1 LLAGGCEKSTA
12 TFCWP
17 LPIVVGQ
24 TILPPAAFL
33 ATNAHVMSMVYF
45 LSIDAKTSC
54 WADVRQ
60 HQQSQMRDESASN
73 EGNMLSRCLK
83 MAALC
88 AGVAMTSVAITPAVS
103 AQTFP
108 MQPIKVLIGFGPGS
122 AADILARLVG
132 KQMEASL
139 GQPIVVENRPG
150 NSSMIAAETVT
161 RAPADGYTL
170 FMATIA
176 NTLNPAETKSNFNLG
191 RDLAPI
197 ALLGIVPNVLVA
209 HPSVPANNLQELIAL
224 AKSKPESL
232 TFGSSGY
239 ATASYMA
246 AELFNANA
254 GTKIVMVPY
263 QGGSNQAVSDL
274 LSGRIT
280 LMFNVAATLAPHVE
294 AGKLKAF
301 AVAQSK
307 RASIMPDVPTL
318 AEAGMAGYDAGIWIG
333 LLAPV
338 GTPPAIIEK
347 LSGAANDAL
356 NTEAVRTALK
366 RQGTDPLGGTPKQF
380 ADFIHADIE
389 KWVAVLASSSSGK

>member
-1 LLAGGCEKSTA
+1 MFSRYLDMALL
-12 TFCWP
+12 
-17 LPIVVGQ
+17 
-24 TILPPAAFL
+24 
-33 ATNAHVMSMVYF
+33 
-45 LSIDAKTSC
+45 
-54 WADVRQ
+54 
-60 HQQSQMRDESASN
+60 
-73 EGNMLSRCLK
+73 CL
-83 MAALC
+83 
-88 AGVAMTSVAITPAVS
+88 GVALTSVAGTTSAV
-103 AQTFP
+103 AQTYP
-108 MQPIKVLIGFGPGS
+108 AHPIRIIIGFGPGS

-132 KQMEASL
+132 KQMEVSL

-150 NSSMIAAETVT
+150 NSSMIAAETVA
-161 RAPADGYTL
+161 RATADGYTL

-176 NTLNPAETKSNFNLG
+176 NTLNPAETKSSFNLG
-191 RDLAPI
+191 KNLAPI

-209 HPSVPANNLQELIAL
+209 NPSVPANNLQELIAL

-232 TFGSSGY
+232 VFGSSGY

-246 AELFNANA
+246 AELFNDSA
-254 GTKIVMVPY
+254 GTKILTLPY

-280 LMFNVAATLAPHVE
+280 LMFSVAPTLAPLVE

-333 LLAPV
+333 LLAPA

-356 NTEAVRTALK
+356 NTEQVRTALK
-366 RQGTDPLGGTPKQF
+366 QQGTDPAGGTPKEF
-380 ADFIHADIE
+380 ADFIGTDIE
-389 KWVAVLASSSSGK
+389 KWIAVLASSSSGK

>member
-1 LLAGGCEKSTA
+1 M
-12 TFCWP
+12 FCN
-17 LPIVVGQ
+17 
-24 TILPPAAFL
+24 T
-33 ATNAHVMSMVYF
+33 
-45 LSIDAKTSC
+45 
-54 WADVRQ
+54 
-60 HQQSQMRDESASN
+60 
-73 EGNMLSRCLK
+73 LK

-88 AGVAMTSVAITPAVS
+88 AGVLAATVAGAASVV
-103 AQTFP
+103 AQTYP
-108 MQPIKVLIGFGPGS
+108 HQPIKVLIGFGPGS

-191 RDLAPI
+191 RDLAPV

-209 HPSVPANNLQELIAL
+209 HPSVPANNLQELITL

-254 GTKIVMVPY
+254 GTTILMVPY

-318 AEAGMAGYDAGIWIG
+318 AEAGMPGYDAGIWIG
-333 LLAPV
+333 LLAPAA
-338 GTPPAIIEK
+338 TPPAIIEK
-347 LSGAANDAL
+347 LSIAANDAL

-366 RQGTDPLGGTPKQF
+366 GQGTDPLGGTPKEF
-380 ADFIHADIE
+380 ADFIGADIE

>member
-1 LLAGGCEKSTA
+1 MFRRTLRV
-12 TFCWP
+12 F
-17 LPIVVGQ
+17 V
-24 TILPPAAFL
+24 
-33 ATNAHVMSMVYF
+33 
-45 LSIDAKTSC
+45 
-54 WADVRQ
+54 
-60 HQQSQMRDESASN
+60 
-73 EGNMLSRCLK
+73 
-83 MAALC
+83 LC
-88 AGVAMTSVAITPAVS
+88 AGVALASLAGSSSGM
-103 AQTFP
+103 AQTYP
-108 MQPIKVLIGFGPGS
+108 AQPIKILIGFGPGS
-122 AADILARLVG
+122 AADILARLVS
-132 KQMEASL
+132 KEMEVRL

-150 NSSMIAAETVT
+150 NSSMIAAETVS

-176 NTLNPAETKSNFNLG
+176 NTLNPAETKSNFNLAK
-191 RDLAPI
+191 DLAPI
-197 ALLGIVPNVLVA
+197 TLLGTVPNVLVA

-224 AKSKPESL
+224 AKSKPDTL

-301 AVAQSK
+301 AVAQGK

-318 AEAGMAGYDAGIWIG
+318 SEAGMAGYDAGIWIG
-333 LLAPV
+333 LLAPG

-347 LSGAANDAL
+347 LSAAANEAL
-356 NTEAVRTALK
+356 NTEMVRTALK
-366 RQGTDPLGGTPKQF
+366 RQGTDPVGGTPKEF
-380 ADFIHADIE
+380 ADFIRADIE
-389 KWVAVLASSSSGK
+389 KWTAVLAASGGGK

>member
-1 LLAGGCEKSTA
+1 MFRRYIK
-12 TFCWP
+12 
-17 LPIVVGQ
+17 VV
-24 TILPPAAFL
+24 
-33 ATNAHVMSMVYF
+33 
-45 LSIDAKTSC
+45 
-54 WADVRQ
+54 
-60 HQQSQMRDESASN
+60 
-73 EGNMLSRCLK
+73 
-83 MAALC
+83 ALC
-88 AGVAMTSVAITPAVS
+88 AGVAMIAAAGTAPVM
-103 AQTFP
+103 AQTYP
-108 MQPIKVLIGFGPGS
+108 AQPIKVIVGFGPGS

-132 KQMEASL
+132 KQMEVSL
-139 GQPIVVENRPG
+139 RQPIVIENRPG
-150 NSSMIAAETVT
+150 NSSMIAAETVA
-161 RAPADGYTL
+161 RASADGYTL

-197 ALLGIVPNVLVA
+197 ALLGMVPNVLVA

-246 AELFNANA
+246 AELFNDNA
-254 GTKIVMVPY
+254 GTKILSVPY

-280 LMFNVAATLAPHVE
+280 LMFNVAPTLAPHVE

-318 AEAGMAGYDAGIWIG
+318 AEAGMTGYDAGIWIG
-333 LLAPV
+333 LLAPA
-338 GTPPAIIEK
+338 GTPPAIIDK

-356 NTEAVRTALK
+356 NTDEVRTALK
-366 RQGTDPLGGTPKQF
+366 RQGTDPLGGTPKEF
-380 ADFIHADIE
+380 ADFIRTDIA
-389 KWVAVLASSSSGK
+389 KWVAVLASPSSAK

>member
-1 LLAGGCEKSTA
+1 
-12 TFCWP
+12 
-17 LPIVVGQ
+17 
-24 TILPPAAFL
+24 
-33 ATNAHVMSMVYF
+33 
-45 LSIDAKTSC
+45 
-54 WADVRQ
+54 
-60 HQQSQMRDESASN
+60 
-73 EGNMLSRCLK
+73 MLSRTLK

-88 AGVAMTSVAITPAVS
+88 AGVMITSVAGAASVA
-103 AQTFP
+103 AQTWP
-108 MQPIKVLIGFGPGS
+108 TQPIKVLIGFGPGS

-132 KQMEASL
+132 KQMEVSL

-150 NSSMIAAETVT
+150 NSSMIAAETVA
-161 RAPADGYTL
+161 RAAADGYTL

-176 NTLNPAETKSNFNLG
+176 NTLNPAETKSNFNLDK
-191 RDLAPI
+191 DLAPI

-246 AELFNANA
+246 AELFNAKA
-254 GTKIVMVPY
+254 GTKILSVPY

-294 AGKLKAF
+294 AGRLKAF
-301 AVAQSK
+301 AVAQSN

-318 AEAGMAGYDAGIWIG
+318 AEAGMPGYDAGIWIG
-333 LLAPV
+333 LLAPA
-338 GTPPAIIEK
+338 GTPPSIIEK

-356 NTEAVRTALK
+356 NSEEVRTALK
-366 RQGTDPLGGTPKQF
+366 RQGTDPVGGTPREF
-380 ADFIHADIE
+380 ADFIRADIE
-389 KWVAVLASSSSGK
+389 KWAAVLASSRSGK

>member
-1 LLAGGCEKSTA
+1 MFRRYIK
-12 TFCWP
+12 
-17 LPIVVGQ
+17 VV
-24 TILPPAAFL
+24 
-33 ATNAHVMSMVYF
+33 
-45 LSIDAKTSC
+45 
-54 WADVRQ
+54 
-60 HQQSQMRDESASN
+60 
-73 EGNMLSRCLK
+73 
-83 MAALC
+83 ALC
-88 AGVAMTSVAITPAVS
+88 AGVAMIAAAGTAPVM
-103 AQTFP
+103 AQTYP
-108 MQPIKVLIGFGPGS
+108 AQPIKVIVGFGPGS

-132 KQMEASL
+132 KQMEVSL
-139 GQPIVVENRPG
+139 RQPIVVENRPG
-150 NSSMIAAETVT
+150 NSSMIAAETVA
-161 RAPADGYTL
+161 RASADGYTL

-197 ALLGIVPNVLVA
+197 ALLGMVPNVLVA

-246 AELFNANA
+246 AELFNDNA
-254 GTKIVMVPY
+254 GTKILSVPY

-280 LMFNVAATLAPHVE
+280 LMFNVAQTLAPHVE

-318 AEAGMAGYDAGIWIG
+318 AEAGMTGYDAGIWIG
-333 LLAPV
+333 LLAPA
-338 GTPPAIIEK
+338 GTPAAIIDK

-356 NTEAVRTALK
+356 NTDDVRTALK
-366 RQGTDPLGGTPKQF
+366 RQGTDPLGGTPKEF
-380 ADFIHADIE
+380 ADFIRTDIA
-389 KWVAVLASSSSGK
+389 KWVAVLASPSSAK

>member
-1 LLAGGCEKSTA
+1 
-12 TFCWP
+12 
-17 LPIVVGQ
+17 
-24 TILPPAAFL
+24 
-33 ATNAHVMSMVYF
+33 MVSSY
-45 LSIDAKTSC
+45 LRI
-54 WADVRQ
+54 
-60 HQQSQMRDESASN
+60 
-73 EGNMLSRCLK
+73 
-83 MAALC
+83 AALC
-88 AGVAMTSVAITPAVS
+88 AGVAAAALAGVASTM
-103 AQTFP
+103 AQTYP
-108 MQPIKVLIGFGPGS
+108 AQPIRILIGFGPGS

-150 NSSMIAAETVT
+150 NSSMIAAETVA
-161 RAPADGYTL
+161 RASADGYTL

-197 ALLGIVPNVLVA
+197 VLLGTVPNVLVA

-224 AKSKPESL
+224 ARSKPETL

-246 AELFNANA
+246 AELFNAKA
-254 GTKIVMVPY
+254 GTQIVAVPY

-318 AEAGMAGYDAGIWIG
+318 NEAGMTGYDAGIWIG
-333 LLAPV
+333 LLAPAA
-338 GTPPAIIEK
+338 TPPAIIEK
-347 LSGAANDAL
+347 LSAAANEAL
-356 NTEAVRTALK
+356 KSEAVSTALK
-366 RQGTDPLGGTPKQF
+366 QQGTDPVGGTPKEF
-380 ADFIHADIE
+380 ADFIRADIE
-389 KWVAVLASSSSGK
+389 KWTAVLAAAGPKK

>member
-1 LLAGGCEKSTA
+1 MG
-12 TFCWP
+12 
-17 LPIVVGQ
+17 
-24 TILPPAAFL
+24 
-33 ATNAHVMSMVYF
+33 
-45 LSIDAKTSC
+45 
-54 WADVRQ
+54 
-60 HQQSQMRDESASN
+60 
-73 EGNMLSRCLK
+73 GNMVNRYFRI
-83 MAALC
+83 AALC
-88 AGVAMTSVAITPAVS
+88 VGVAAASVAGAAS
-103 AQTFP
+103 GMAQTYP
-108 MQPIKVLIGFGPGS
+108 AQAIRILIGFGPGS

-132 KQMEASL
+132 KQMEVIL

-150 NSSMIAAETVT
+150 NSSMIAAETVV

-176 NTLNPAETKSNFNLG
+176 NTLNPAETKSSFNLG

-197 ALLGIVPNVLVA
+197 VLLGTVPNVLVA

-224 AKSKPESL
+224 AKSKPETL

-246 AELFNANA
+246 AELFNAKA
-254 GTKIVMVPY
+254 GTQIVSVPY

-280 LMFNVAATLAPHVE
+280 LMFNVAATLAPHVQ

-318 AEAGMAGYDAGIWIG
+318 TEAGMTGYDAGIWIG
-333 LLAPV
+333 LLAPAA
-338 GTPPAIIEK
+338 TPPAIIEK
-347 LSGAANDAL
+347 LSAAANEGL

-366 RQGTDPLGGTPKQF
+366 QQGTDPVGGTPKEF
-380 ADFIHADIE
+380 ADFIRADIE
-389 KWVAVLASSSSGK
+389 KWTAVLAAASPKK

>member
-1 LLAGGCEKSTA
+1 M
-12 TFCWP
+12 F
-17 LPIVVGQ
+17 
-24 TILPPAAFL
+24 
-33 ATNAHVMSMVYF
+33 
-45 LSIDAKTSC
+45 
-54 WADVRQ
+54 
-60 HQQSQMRDESASN
+60 
-73 EGNMLSRCLK
+73 SRTLK
-83 MAALC
+83 IFVFC
-88 AGVAMTSVAITPAVS
+88 AGVALASLAGSASAVEQTYPA
-103 AQTFP
+103 
-108 MQPIKVLIGFGPGS
+108 QPIKILIGFGPGS
-122 AADILARLVG
+122 AADILARLVS
-132 KQMEASL
+132 KKMEVHL

-150 NSSMIAAETVT
+150 NSSMIAAETVA

-176 NTLNPAETKSNFNLG
+176 NTLNPAETKSNFNLAK
-191 RDLAPI
+191 DMAPI
-197 ALLGIVPNVLVA
+197 TLLGTVPNVLVA
-209 HPSVPANNLQELIAL
+209 HPSVPANNLRELIAL
-224 AKSKPESL
+224 AKSKPDTL

-318 AEAGMAGYDAGIWIG
+318 TEAGMTGYDAGIWIG
-333 LLAPV
+333 LLAPS

-347 LSGAANDAL
+347 LSAAANEAL
-356 NTEAVRTALK
+356 NAEMVRTALK
-366 RQGTDPLGGTPKQF
+366 RQGTDPVGGTPKEF
-380 ADFIHADIE
+380 ADFIRADIE
-389 KWVAVLASSSSGK
+389 KWTALLAASSGGK

>member
-1 LLAGGCEKSTA
+1 
-12 TFCWP
+12 
-17 LPIVVGQ
+17 
-24 TILPPAAFL
+24 
-33 ATNAHVMSMVYF
+33 
-45 LSIDAKTSC
+45 
-54 WADVRQ
+54 
-60 HQQSQMRDESASN
+60 
-73 EGNMLSRCLK
+73 MLSHTLK
-83 MAALC
+83 IAVLC
-88 AGVAMTSVAITPAVS
+88 AGVMLTSIAGAASVA
-103 AQTFP
+103 AQTWP
-108 MQPIKVLIGFGPGS
+108 TQPIRVLIGFGPGS

-132 KQMEASL
+132 KRMEVSL
-139 GQPIVVENRPG
+139 GQPIIVENRPG
-150 NSSMIAAETVT
+150 NSSMIAAEAVA
-161 RAPADGYTL
+161 RASADGYTL

-176 NTLNPAETKSNFNLG
+176 NTLNPAETKSNFNLDK
-191 RDLAPI
+191 DLAPI

-246 AELFNANA
+246 AELFNARA
-254 GTKIVMVPY
+254 GTKILTVPY

-318 AEAGMAGYDAGIWIG
+318 AEAGMPGYDAGIWIG
-333 LLAPV
+333 LLAPAA
-338 GTPPAIIEK
+338 TPPSIIEK

-356 NTEAVRTALK
+356 NSEEVRTALK
-366 RQGTDPLGGTPKQF
+366 RQGTDPVGGTPKEF
-380 ADFIHADIE
+380 ADFIRADIE
-389 KWVAVLASSSSGK
+389 KWAAVLATSSARK

>member
-1 LLAGGCEKSTA
+1 MFSHT
-12 TFCWP
+12 
-17 LPIVVGQ
+17 
-24 TILPPAAFL
+24 
-33 ATNAHVMSMVYF
+33 
-45 LSIDAKTSC
+45 
-54 WADVRQ
+54 
-60 HQQSQMRDESASN
+60 
-73 EGNMLSRCLK
+73 LK
-83 MAALC
+83 IAALC
-88 AGVAMTSVAITPAVS
+88 AGVMGATVAGAASVT
-103 AQTFP
+103 AQTYP
-108 MQPIKVLIGFGPGS
+108 TQPIKVMIGFGPGS

-139 GQPIVVENRPG
+139 GQPIIVENRPG

-161 RAPADGYTL
+161 RAPAHGYTL

-191 RDLAPI
+191 KDLAPI

-254 GTKIVMVPY
+254 GTKILAVPY

-301 AVAQSK
+301 AVAQST

-318 AEAGMAGYDAGIWIG
+318 AEAGMPGYDAGIWIG
-333 LLAPV
+333 LLAPA
-338 GTPPAIIEK
+338 GTPPAIIDK

-356 NTEAVRTALK
+356 NTQEVRIALK
-366 RQGTDPLGGTPKQF
+366 RQGTDPLGGTPREF
-380 ADFIHADIE
+380 ADFIRADIE
-389 KWVAVLASSSSGK
+389 KWVAVLASSNSGK

>member
-1 LLAGGCEKSTA
+1 MVGAYFRIA
-12 TFCWP
+12 T
-17 LPIVVGQ
+17 
-24 TILPPAAFL
+24 
-33 ATNAHVMSMVYF
+33 
-45 LSIDAKTSC
+45 
-54 WADVRQ
+54 
-60 HQQSQMRDESASN
+60 
-73 EGNMLSRCLK
+73 
-83 MAALC
+83 LC
-88 AGVAMTSVAITPAVS
+88 AGVAMASVAGVAS
-103 AQTFP
+103 AMAQTYP
-108 MQPIKVLIGFGPGS
+108 AQPIRILIGFGPGS

-139 GQPIVVENRPG
+139 GQPVVVENRPG

-197 ALLGIVPNVLVA
+197 VLLGTVPNVLVA

-224 AKSKPESL
+224 AKSKPETL

-246 AELFNANA
+246 AELFNAKA
-254 GTKIVMVPY
+254 GTQIVSVPY
-263 QGGSNQAVSDL
+263 QGGSNQALSDL

-318 AEAGMAGYDAGIWIG
+318 AEAGMMGYDAGVWIG
-333 LLAPV
+333 LLAPAA
-338 GTPPAIIEK
+338 TPPAIIEK
-347 LSGAANDAL
+347 LSASANEAL
-356 NTEAVRTALK
+356 KSEAVRAALK
-366 RQGTDPLGGTPKQF
+366 QQGTDPVGGTPKEF
-380 ADFIHADIE
+380 ADFIRADIE
-389 KWVAVLASSSSGK
+389 KWTAVLATASSKK

>member
-1 LLAGGCEKSTA
+1 
-12 TFCWP
+12 
-17 LPIVVGQ
+17 
-24 TILPPAAFL
+24 
-33 ATNAHVMSMVYF
+33 
-45 LSIDAKTSC
+45 
-54 WADVRQ
+54 
-60 HQQSQMRDESASN
+60 
-73 EGNMLSRCLK
+73 MLHRYLK

-88 AGVAMTSVAITPAVS
+88 AGVAMASVASAAIAM
-103 AQTFP
+103 AQTYP
-108 MQPIKVLIGFGPGS
+108 TQPIKIVIGFGPGS

-150 NSSMIAAETVT
+150 NSSMLAAEAVA
-161 RAPADGYTL
+161 RATADGYTL

-176 NTLNPAETKSNFNLG
+176 NTLNPAETKSGFNLG
-191 RDLAPI
+191 KDLAPI
-197 ALLGIVPNVLVA
+197 ALLGMVPNVLVA

-232 TFGSSGY
+232 SFGSSGY

-254 GTKIVMVPY
+254 GTRIISVPY
-263 QGGSNQAVSDL
+263 QGGSSQAVSDL
-274 LSGRIT
+274 LAGRIT

-294 AGKLKAF
+294 AGRLKAF

-318 AEAGMAGYDAGIWIG
+318 AEAGMTGYDAGIWIG
-333 LLAPV
+333 LLAPAA
-338 GTPPAIIEK
+338 TPPAIVEK
-347 LSGAANDAL
+347 LSVAANDAL
-356 NTEAVRTALK
+356 NAEDVRTALK

-380 ADFIHADIE
+380 ADFIRADIE
-389 KWVAVLASSSSGK
+389 KWVAVLASPSLSGEPAKSPR

>member
-1 LLAGGCEKSTA
+1 MVGGY
-12 TFCWP
+12 
-17 LPIVVGQ
+17 LRI
-24 TILPPAAFL
+24 
-33 ATNAHVMSMVYF
+33 
-45 LSIDAKTSC
+45 
-54 WADVRQ
+54 
-60 HQQSQMRDESASN
+60 
-73 EGNMLSRCLK
+73 
-83 MAALC
+83 AALC
-88 AGVAMTSVAITPAVS
+88 AGVAAVS
-103 AQTFP
+103 LAAVASTMAQTYP
-108 MQPIKVLIGFGPGS
+108 AQPIRILIGFGPGS

-150 NSSMIAAETVT
+150 NSSMIAAETVA

-197 ALLGIVPNVLVA
+197 VLLGTVPNVLVA

-224 AKSKPESL
+224 AKSKPETL

-246 AELFNANA
+246 AELFNAKA
-254 GTKIVMVPY
+254 GTQIVAVPY

-318 AEAGMAGYDAGIWIG
+318 AEAGMTGYDAGIWIG
-333 LLAPV
+333 LLAPAA
-338 GTPPAIIEK
+338 TPPAIIEK
-347 LSGAANDAL
+347 LSTAGNEAL
-356 NTEAVRTALK
+356 STEAVRAALK
-366 RQGTDPLGGTPKQF
+366 QQGTDPIGGTPKEF
-380 ADFIHADIE
+380 ADFIRADIE
-389 KWVAVLASSSSGK
+389 KWVAALASASAKK